1 MGTMNTI
8 LKQEIPMRSKL
19 FVPASRPE
27 LFAKALRSQ
36 ADAICFD
43 LEDAVLESRKQ
54 YARDELARFLAT
66 DEFHTLRQEGRKR
79 ILVRVNALDTGH
91 TENDLA
97 AACAPG
103 VDIVNIPKAETV
115 ESVLQFVSLL
125 QAQEARASGG
135 AGAGPD
141 LRVLAN
147 IETAQ
152 AMLNAA
158 AIAAA
163 HDKIWG
169 LQLGLGDL
177 FEPLGIARDDAQ
189 NVHAVMIAMRLAAGA
204 SGKVAY
210 DTAYTNVSNAEGYR
224 QEAWR
229 ARQLGYLGKTC
240 IHPSQVALA
249 NEVFS
254 PTEEEIRW
262 AAKVVES
269 AEQND
274 VNGAYMLD
282 GKMIDGPFIER
293 ARAILAQAA

>member
-1 MGTMNTI
+1 MNTL
-8 LKQEIPMRSKL
+8 LKQETIMRSKL

-27 LFAKALRSQ
+27 LFVKALRSP

-66 DEFHTLRQEGRKR
+66 DEFQALRQEGRKS
-79 ILVRVNALDTGH
+79 ILVRVNAMDTGH
-91 TENDLA
+91 TEADLA
-97 AACAPG
+97 AACARG
-103 VDIVNIPKAETV
+103 VDIINIPKAETA
-115 ESVLQFVSLL
+115 ENVLQFVALL

-135 AGAGPD
+135 AEPA
-141 LRVLAN
+141 LNARVLAN
-147 IETAQ
+147 IETAR

-163 HDKIWG
+163 HDKVWG

-204 SGKVAY
+204 SGKAAY
-210 DTAYTNVSNAEGYR
+210 DTAYTNVSNADGYR

-229 ARQLGYLGKTC
+229 ARQLGFLGKTC
-240 IHPSQVALA
+240 IHPSQVAIA

-254 PTEEEIRW
+254 PTEQEIRW

-293 ARAILAQAA
+293 ARAILAQAAT

>member
-1 MGTMNTI
+1 
-8 LKQEIPMRSKL
+8 MRSKL

-27 LFAKALRSQ
+27 LFVKALRSQ

-54 YARDELARFLAT
+54 YARDELAKFFAS
-66 DEFHTLRQEGRKR
+66 DEFRNLREEGRKS

-91 TENDLA
+91 TENDLV

-103 VDIVNIPKAETV
+103 VDIVNIPKTETV
-115 ESVLQFVSLL
+115 EDLLQFIGLL
-125 QAQEARASGG
+125 QGREAQASTPQ
-135 AGAGPD
+135 AQVE

-147 IETAQ
+147 IETAR

-158 AIAAA
+158 AIAQA
-163 HDKIWG
+163 HEKVWG

-177 FEPLGIARDDAQ
+177 FEPLGIARHDAQ
-189 NVHAVMIAMRLAAGA
+189 NVHAVMMAMRLAAGSA
-204 SGKVAY
+204 GKIAF
-210 DTAYTNVSNAEGYR
+210 DTAYTDVANAEGYR

-229 ARQLGYLGKTC
+229 ARQLGFLGKTC

-254 PTEEEIRW
+254 PTEDEVNW
-262 AAKVVES
+262 ARKVVES

-282 GKMIDGPFIER
+282 GKMIDGPFIAR
-293 ARAILAQAA
+293 ARAILAQTSS

>member
-1 MGTMNTI
+1 
-8 LKQEIPMRSKL
+8 MRSKL

-27 LFAKALRSQ
+27 LFAKALKSQ

-54 YARDELARFLAT
+54 YARDEMARFFAT
-66 DEFHTLRQEGRKR
+66 DEFHGLRQEGKKS
-79 ILVRVNALDTGH
+79 IIVRVNALETCH
-91 TENDLA
+91 TEKDLA
-97 AACAPG
+97 VCCAPG
-103 VDIVNIPKAETV
+103 VDIVNIPKADTI
-115 ESVLQFVSLL
+115 ESVLEFISLL
-125 QAQEARASGG
+125 QAQETRFSGG
-135 AGAGPD
+135 HAPQ
-141 LRVLAN
+141 LNIRVLAN
-147 IETAQ
+147 IETPR
-152 AMLNAA
+152 AMLNAGG
-158 AIAAA
+158 IAGA
-163 HDKIWG
+163 HERIWG

-177 FEPLGIARDDAQ
+177 FEPLGIDRNDAQ
-189 NVHAVMIAMRLAAGA
+189 NVHAMMMGMRIAAGA

-210 DTAYTNVSNAEGYR
+210 DTAYTNVADAQGYR

-229 ARQLGYLGKTC
+229 ARRLGFLGKTC
-240 IHPSQVALA
+240 IHPSQVAIA

-254 PTEEEIRW
+254 PSEEEIRW

-293 ARAILAQAA
+293 ARTILAQSGA

>member
-1 MGTMNTI
+1 
-8 LKQEIPMRSKL
+8 MRSKL

-27 LFAKALRSQ
+27 LFVKALRSQ

-54 YARDELARFLAT
+54 YARDELARFFDT
-66 DEFHTLRQEGRKR
+66 DDFRSLREEGHKQ

-91 TENDLA
+91 TENDLI
-97 AACAPG
+97 AACARG

-115 ESVLQFVSLL
+115 QSVLEFVALL
-125 QAQEARASGG
+125 QRRETLAAPST
-135 AGAGPD
+135 GPALN

-147 IETAQ
+147 IETAL
-152 AMLNAA
+152 AMMNAS

-163 HDKIWG
+163 HEKVWG

-177 FEPLGIARDDAQ
+177 FEPLGIARYEEQ

-204 SGKVAY
+204 SGKIAY
-210 DTAYTNVSNAEGYR
+210 DTAYTDVANADGYR

-229 ARQLGYLGKTC
+229 ARQLGFLGKTC

-254 PTEEEIRW
+254 PTEQEVRW
-262 AAKVVES
+262 AEKVVAS

-293 ARAILAQAA
+293 ARAILAQAAD

>member
-1 MGTMNTI
+1 
-8 LKQEIPMRSKL
+8 MRSKL

-27 LFAKALRSQ
+27 LFVKAMRSP

-43 LEDAVLESRKQ
+43 LEDAVLESRKP
-54 YARDELARFLAT
+54 YARDELARFLDT
-66 DEFHTLRQEGRKR
+66 DEFRSLREEGRKS

-91 TENDLA
+91 TENDLI
-97 AACAPG
+97 AACASG

-115 ESVLQFVSLL
+115 QSVLQFVSLL
-125 QAQEARASGG
+125 EARETLASSST
-135 AGAGPD
+135 GPKLN

-147 IETAQ
+147 IETAL
-152 AMLNAA
+152 AMINAA

-163 HDKIWG
+163 HEKIWG

-177 FEPLGIARDDAQ
+177 FEPLGIARYDEQ

-204 SGKVAY
+204 AGKIAY

-229 ARQLGYLGKTC
+229 ARQLGFLGKTC
-240 IHPSQVALA
+240 IHPNQVALA
-249 NEVFS
+249 NAVFS

-282 GKMIDGPFIER
+282 GKMIDGPFIDR
-293 ARAILAQAA
+293 ARAILAQVAT